1 MEIKQLTSEWWMY
14 QREKN
19 QDRNQNIPEL
29 SQNAKQQNPWGT
41 LKAALREIFIALSAY
56 TLNN

>member
-1 MEIKQLTSEWWMY
+1 MY

-19 QDRNQNIPEL
+19 QDRNQNILEL
-29 SQNAKQQNPWGT
+29 SQNAKQQKPWGT